1 MTKAGKGFGVVILIA
16 VVILVALYLRKK
28 EPPTFEIA
36 TVGRVDSRFSMEF
49 PEYGQNLT
57 YIEISPIVGKYGRV
71 FIAPTAD
78 YSLSWSKL
86 KENIIAGKYREL
98 TPFELEAY
106 WIA

>member
-1 MTKAGKGFGVVILIA
+1 MTKTDKGLGGIIVAAVIFL
-16 VVILVALYLRKK
+16 ALLLWRRVK
-28 EPPTFEIA
+28 PPTFEIA

-57 YIEISPIVGKYGRV
+57 YIEISPVVGKYGRI
-71 FIAPTAD
+71 FIAPTED
-78 YSLSWSKL
+78 YVLPWSQL

-98 TPFELEAY
+98 TSAELEAY